1 MVKLTNENILIP
13 EVTKMTLHL
22 RVVLLFLLVTAAYGL
37 VFFNSDSYR
46 NEEAQAVQATARE
59 MKPLIVKVILER
71 NYIDG
76 ETSEEIVYEKIQ
88 AMEDFWS
95 KYSEWQL
102 VDMKAGMVKFK
113 KEVDDISPLLKSNG
127 YFGVTH
133 DGVLSIFNG
142 IPSKARVIQ
151 SFFQL
156 DMKKLESIER
166 KKLEKGIR
174 ISSKDQYVEVLNIFR
189 NYSKE

>member
-1 MVKLTNENILIP
+1 
-13 EVTKMTLHL
+13 MTLHL
-22 RVVLLFLLVTAAYGL
+22 RIVLLFLLVIAAYGL
-37 VFFNSDSYR
+37 VFFDIDSVR
-46 NEEAQAVQATARE
+46 NGETHTALANERE
-59 MKPLIVKVILER
+59 MKPLVVKVVLAR
-71 NYIDG
+71 TYIDG
-76 ETSEEIVYEKIQ
+76 EISEETVYEKIW

-95 KYSEWQL
+95 KYKDWQL
-102 VDMKAGMVKFK
+102 VDMKAGMVKFQ
-113 KEVDDISPLLKSNG
+113 KEIDDISPLLKSNG
-127 YFGVTH
+127 YFGVTQ

-142 IPSKARVIQ
+142 LPSKERVIQ

-174 ISSKDQYVEVLNIFR
+174 ISTKDQYVEVLKVFR

>member
-1 MVKLTNENILIP
+1 
-13 EVTKMTLHL
+13 MTLHL
-22 RVVLLFLLVTAAYGL
+22 RIVILFLLVTAAYGL
-37 VFFNSDSYR
+37 VFFGNHSFR

-59 MKPLIVKVILER
+59 MKPLVVKVILER

-76 ETSEEIVYEKIQ
+76 ETSEEVVYEKIL

-95 KYSEWQL
+95 KYKDWQL
-102 VDMKAGMVKFK
+102 VDMKAGIVKFK
-113 KEVDDISPLLKSNG
+113 KDIDDISPLLKSNG
-127 YFGVTH
+127 YFGVTN

-142 IPSKARVIQ
+142 LPSKERVIQ

-174 ISSKDQYVEVLNIFR
+174 ISSKDQYVEVLNVFR